1 MTGDPAAALA
11 ALAAATGAA
20 AALGLSLRWHWW
32 RPRRPGVPI
41 LMYHQVGPHR
51 PGSRLNRWRV
61 TEADFE
67 RHLALL
73 ARRGYRGIALRD
85 LLDDPAGDGGRR
97 AVLTFDDGFDGV
109 RTLALPRLA
118 RLGFSSTVFAV
129 AGKPG
134 GTNDWDGEVPGDRLL
149 DGAGLRELASAGMEI
164 GSHGL
169 RHRALPGL
177 PADEVRRETV
187 ESRARLEDL
196 LGAPVTTFC
205 YPYGAFDDR
214 SVEAVREAGYRAATV
229 IRSGIPPDLS
239 DPFRLRRVP
248 VRGTDP
254 LLDLSLAL
262 TRGRSKF

>member
-1 MTGDPAAALA
+1 MTPLPAAGI
-11 ALAAATGAA
+11 AAAAGA
-20 AALGLSLRWHWW
+20 AALGFSLRWHWW

-51 PGSRLNRWRV
+51 PGSSLNKWRV
-61 TEADFE
+61 PQEVF
-67 RHLALL
+67 RSHLALL
-73 ARRGYRGIALRD
+73 SRRGYRGIALRD
-85 LLDDPAGDGGRR
+85 LLDDPGGDGRPR
-97 AVLTFDDGFDGV
+97 AVLTFDDGFDAV
-109 RTLALPRLA
+109 RSRALPLLA
-118 RLGFSSTVFAV
+118 AFGFSATVFAV

-134 GTNDWDGEVPGDRLL
+134 GTNEWDGETPGERLL
-149 DGAGLRELASAGMEI
+149 DEAGLRELASAGVEI

-169 RHRALPGL
+169 SHRALPGL
-177 PADEVRRETV
+177 GDEELRRETAQ
-187 ESRARLEDL
+187 SRARLEDAV
-196 LGAPVTTFC
+196 GAPVATFC

-214 SVEAVREAGYRAATV
+214 SVSAVRDAGYRAATV
-229 IRSGIPPDLS
+229 IRSGIDADLS